1 MKHVLVT
8 GGVLGLFADTKRINE
23 LLGFQPEI
31 TLKEGLARL
40 KNWCLDQPSSPEDL
54 LKSEKVRNWEN
65 YGTDAG

>member
-31 TLKEGLARL
+31 TLKEGLARQ
-40 KNWCLDQPSSPEDL
+40 KYWYLDLPSSPEDL

-65 YGTDAG
+65 YGTDA

>member
-23 LLGFQPEI
+23 LLGFQHEI
-31 TLKEGLARL
+31 SLKEGLARQ
-40 KNWCLDQPSSPEDL
+40 KYWYLDLPSFPEDL

-65 YGTDAG
+65 YGTNA

>member
-31 TLKEGLARL
+31 SLKEGLARQ
-40 KNWCLDQPSSPEDL
+40 KYWYLDLPSFPEYL

-65 YGTDAG
+65 YGTNA

>member
-1 MKHVLVT
+1 MKHALVT
-8 GGVLGLFADTKRINE
+8 GGVLRLFADTKRINE

-31 TLKEGLARL
+31 TLKEGLTQL
-40 KNWCLDQPSSPEDL
+40 KNWYFDQPSSLENL